1 MYYVST
7 ILLRLHRFRNCTIQA
22 LYGFIKRIART
33 FTLCHKNKSKT
44 KTIQIKHA
52 TVVIDYIKALNNY
65 KNLNDWSAQN
75 VLSGNILINCHVPH
89 FLHAILKNR
98 RLLVMSEQSCI
109 KNSEITS
116 YVINPWIYSS
126 SSEESDSTVSLAIR
140 LVFTKKLGSWSKLSS
155 SEV

>member
-1 MYYVST
+1 MRCIMYVLCIDHFIRSASISKLHNPSFVRIHKKNCQT
-7 ILLRLHRFRNCTIQA
+7 LPLLYATKTKTNT
-22 LYGFIKRIART
+22 
-33 FTLCHKNKSKT
+33 KT

-116 YVINPWIYSS
+116 YVINPWF
-126 SSEESDSTVSLAIR
+126 IR
-140 LVFTKKLGSWSKLSS
+140 LHQKSLIRR
-155 SEV
+155 